1 MRRRSGGWVMTER
14 TRRIF
19 DEPAYVLHRRPYRET
34 SCLVDLLT
42 PTYGRIGVVAR
53 GVRGSSRSR
62 FRTHFEPFSR
72 LLVSC
77 SGRGSL
83 LTVTSVDVL
92 GAGPLVGNALLAG
105 LYVNELIV
113 RVLRAE
119 DAHPALFAGYHD
131 ALEQL
136 AGGED
141 LEPVLRRFEKLVLK
155 ESGYALSFDIDA
167 DSGAPIESRRR
178 YWFTPELGFTAA
190 ESATTSRLVFDGE
203 VLLAIRDDRY
213 DDPIVRRAAKRIM
226 RRAFAPYLGD
236 RPLISRSMFARVR
249 SS

>member
-1 MRRRSGGWVMTER
+1 MTER
-14 TRRIF
+14 TRRIS

-34 SCLVDLLT
+34 SYLVDLLT
-42 PTYGRIGVVAR
+42 PTFGRMGVVAR
-53 GVRGSSRSR
+53 GVRGSARSR
-62 FRTHFEPFSR
+62 FRTQFEPFSR

-77 SGRGSL
+77 SGRGTL
-83 LTVTSVDVL
+83 LTVTSVDAL
-92 GAGPLVGNALLAG
+92 GSGALGGDALLAG
-105 LYVNELIV
+105 LYVNELLV
-113 RVLRAE
+113 RVLRAD
-119 DAHPALFAGYHD
+119 DAHPALFAGYHE
-131 ALEQL
+131 AIEQL
-136 AGGED
+136 VHGDD

-167 DSGAPIESRRR
+167 DTGEPIESRRR

-203 VLLAIRDDRY
+203 VLLAIGDDRY

-236 RPLISRSMFARVR
+236 RPLISRTMFARVR